1 MCKKH
6 TVQEIGIIKNYCMRI
21 FFILTLVGLCMSS
34 CTKDVSIPEGD
45 VFVVEDVKV
54 SETTI
59 TFHFKG
65 VSESKT
71 FSIISCQDDSESFPS
86 YKKGDVVL
94 VKNCRV
100 SHLQEVRKGGVIML
114 CIVFLIAGAF
124 VGMIIVCAIE
134 SQ

>member
-1 MCKKH
+1 
-6 TVQEIGIIKNYCMRI
+6 MRVI
-21 FFILTLVGLCMSS
+21 FFLTLIGLCMSCS
-34 CTKDVSIPEGD
+34 KDVSIPAESD
-45 VFVVEDVKV
+45 VFVVEDAKV

-59 TFHFKG
+59 TFNFKG
-65 VSESKT
+65 VSEPKT

-94 VKNCRV
+94 IKDCRV
-100 SHLQEVRKGGVIML
+100 SHLQEVWKVGVIML
-114 CIVFLIAGAF
+114 CIAILIVGAF

>member
-1 MCKKH
+1 MK
-6 TVQEIGIIKNYCMRI
+6 VI

-34 CTKDVSIPEGD
+34 CSRNLSIPEGD

-65 VSESKT
+65 VSEPKT

-94 VKNCRV
+94 VNDCRV
-100 SHLQEVRKGGVIML
+100 SHLQEEWKGGVIML

-124 VGMIIVCAIE
+124 IGMIIVCATG

>member
-1 MCKKH
+1 MK
-6 TVQEIGIIKNYCMRI
+6 VI
-21 FFILTLVGLCMSS
+21 FFILTLVGLCMSCS
-34 CTKDVSIPEGD
+34 KDVSIPEGD

-59 TFHFKG
+59 TFNFKG
-65 VSESKT
+65 VSEPKT

-94 VKNCRV
+94 VKDCRV
-100 SHLQEVRKGGVIML
+100 SHLQEVWKGGVIML
-114 CIVFLIAGAF
+114 CIAILIAGAF
-124 VGMIIVCAIE
+124 VGIIIVCAIE